1 MAYEIYSKQVVR
13 VSSPMITLNGRGRIV
28 LNVAATKVFHDAGV
42 ETAFLLWDLQGRKFA
57 IQGTR
62 KRDQRTVNVRYS
74 SNNKW
79 AAISAKGFLEEI
91 GHDMS
96 TTKAYPAIW
105 NANEGMF
112 EVSLSGQEELPI
124 EAPKSEEPRRK
135 LPLRVPAARQ
145 ASR

>member
-1 MAYEIYSKQVVR
+1 
-13 VSSPMITLNGRGRIV
+13 MITLSGRGRIV
-28 LNVAATKVFHDAGV
+28 LNVAATKLFHDAGV
-42 ETAFLLWDLQGRKFA
+42 EIAFLLWDSQVRKFA

-62 KRDQRTVNVRYS
+62 KRDDRTVKVRYS

-96 TTKAYPAIW
+96 TTKPYPAAW
-105 NANEGMF
+105 NANESMF

-124 EAPKSEEPRRK
+124 EAPQSEDLRRK
-135 LPLRVPAARQ
+135 TPLRVPSVRQ